1 MPVKKYTL
9 EFLLILSALMAFT
22 SLSVDIYLPALPE
35 MSRDLN
41 GDAELTV
48 TGFLVGFALAQLV
61 WGPISDRI
69 GRKVPLLIGMLLF
82 VVGSV
87 GCALSE
93 SLEAVVFWRVFQ
105 AFGACVAP
113 MLSRAMVRDL
123 FGSTQAAQLLSTLM
137 MIMAAAPIVG
147 PLIGG
152 LLVKIA
158 SWHAHFWLLTAI
170 GALMFFAVFRL
181 PESLPPR
188 RRAEGSVWA
197 AFAGYKDLLA
207 NRVFMRYTLCVTFF
221 YVAAYAFITGS
232 PKVYIDYFHVA
243 PEYYGFWFGANI
255 VGVMAMSA
263 LNRRLVG
270 KFALPQLLRGATLIA
285 AAAALLVA
293 AAAFL
298 KIGGIWGIALPVFA
312 VFSMNGIIAA
322 CANAAALASV
332 DSKSAGSAAAL
343 IGSLQYGSGIVSTLL
358 LAAFSDGTPSA
369 MAWVIA
375 VFVGL
380 SAVMAWP
387 GRQRKPDGFQ
397 VA

>member
-1 MPVKKYTL
+1 MPTKKHTL

-35 MSRDLN
+35 MSRALN

-48 TGFLVGFALAQLV
+48 TGFLAGFALAQLV
-61 WGPISDRI
+61 WGPVSDRI
-69 GRKVPLLIGMLLF
+69 GRKIPLLVGMLLF
-82 VVGSV
+82 VAGSV

-93 SLEAVVFWRVFQ
+93 SLHAVVFWRVFQ

-158 SWHAHFWLLTAI
+158 SWHAHFWLLSAI

-181 PESLPPR
+181 PESLPRPR
-188 RRAEGSVWA
+188 RADTPLSS
-197 AFAGYKDLLA
+197 AFADYKTLFA
-207 NRVFMRYTLCVTFF
+207 NRAFMRYTLCVTFF
-221 YVAAYAFITGS
+221 YVSAYAFITGS
-232 PKVYIDYFHVA
+232 PKVYIDYFHIA

-255 VGVMAMSA
+255 LGVMLMSA
-263 LNRRLVG
+263 ANRRLVG
-270 KFALPQLLRGATLIA
+270 RLELPQLLRGATLIA
-285 AAAALLVA
+285 AAAALVLA
-293 AAAFL
+293 AAAWWG
-298 KIGGIWGIALPVFA
+298 IGGIWGIAIPVFA

-332 DSKSAGSAAAL
+332 GGKTAGSAAAL

-358 LAAFSDGTPSA
+358 LAVFSDGTPNA
-369 MAWVIA
+369 MVWIIA
-375 VFVGL
+375 VFAVL
-380 SAVMAWP
+380 SAVAA
-387 GRQRKPDGFQ
+387 GREKVQTK
-397 VA
+397 